1 MKTKIYYLIIL
12 ILLVLADANAS
23 FTKAQ
28 TQGELPCKVSDS
40 TGTPLNVRSK
50 PNGGKIVKK
59 MKKGTRVYIWEE
71 TGDAQDRRW
80 SLIRLMPKGKN
91 IGWVLFELLEC
102 E

>member
-1 MKTKIYYLIIL
+1 MKKLNLSILAMLLIFAL
-12 ILLVLADANAS
+12 TVADLS
-23 FTKAQ
+23 AQ
-28 TQGELPCKVSDS
+28 TQVALPCRVSDG

-59 MKKGTRVYIWEE
+59 LKNGTKVYIWEE
-71 TGDAQDRRW
+71 TGDAQDRGW
-80 SLIRLMPKGKN
+80 SLIRLTPKGKN